1 MIIFSDV
8 LMFYQ
13 IFFSSLVKGSMMISN
28 KQDLYELYQEL
39 PIDLTLR
46 ILGNQVI
53 SGKSLNFIEL

>member
-1 MIIFSDV
+1 
-8 LMFYQ
+8 
-13 IFFSSLVKGSMMISN
+13 MISN